1 MQDTTMTNGSSS
13 PPPAVAMNGQP
24 HGVSAAT
31 GFTPE
36 RVQELVAALEDPF
49 DPGEIKWR
57 VTNTCKVG
65 GPKGPRDRGQML
77 AYADPRA
84 YTDRLNDVF
93 APSGWTR
100 DYNVQMVQNFERKER
115 GATERTIA
123 AKIVVTSKVT
133 IYGLGTHTG
142 LGEEWAENDNAG
154 TAAEAQ
160 AFKRACSCFGLGR
173 YLYDLEG
180 QWVDLDEKKRPLETP
195 RLPDWARPKL
205 QRRGGE
211 NSANGK
217 HQTKG
222 QPQTQTGGGAK
233 NGRGGLYRDELL
245 GHVKALCGTVG
256 FSLSK
261 GVLRAVAKVEDPDK
275 IRDMAKLTAA
285 FEKLQDMARGVER
298 LRAAMAKAGDQRY
311 AVLCRELN
319 LASES
324 IDDIPDRTVLRRLVE
339 TLEGESGSPQTPNG
353 TSNGA
358 AGKGSQ
364 RDTAS
369 LSELRGRLLHEANRV
384 SSATGRPLATVINQ
398 AANGTFTF
406 ADLRTLG
413 AADIGKVQTA
423 LRELQRMATPA

>member
-1 MQDTTMTNGSSS
+1 M
-13 PPPAVAMNGQP
+13 
-24 HGVSAAT
+24 
-31 GFTPE
+31 
-36 RVQELVAALEDPF
+36 
-49 DPGEIKWR
+49 
-57 VTNTCKVG
+57 
-65 GPKGPRDRGQML
+65 
-77 AYADPRA
+77 
-84 YTDRLNDVF
+84 
-93 APSGWTR
+93 
-100 DYNVQMVQNFERKER
+100 
-115 GATERTIA
+115 
-123 AKIVVTSKVT
+123 T

-205 QRRGGE
+205 QRMAARKAERQTPGQWPA
-211 NSANGK
+211 AN
-217 HQTKG
+217 
-222 QPQTQTGGGAK
+222 TGPAAGRR

-298 LRAAMAKAGDQRY
+298 LRAAVAKAGDQRY
-311 AVLCRELN
+311 SALCRELN

-339 TLEGESGSPQTPNG
+339 TLEGGSTQTPNG

-358 AGKGSQ
+358 AGNGSQ
-364 RDTAS
+364 RDTAG
-369 LSELRGRLLHEANRV
+369 LSELRGRLLREANRV
-384 SSATGRPLATVINQ
+384 SGATGRPLAVVINQ

-406 ADLRTLG
+406 ANLRTLG

-423 LRELQRMATPA
+423 LTELQRMATPA

>member
-13 PPPAVAMNGQP
+13 PPSAVAMNGQS
-24 HGVSAAT
+24 HGVGAAT
-31 GFTPE
+31 AFTPE
-36 RVQELVAALEDPF
+36 QAQELVAALEDPF
-49 DPGEIKWR
+49 DPSEIKWR

-84 YTDRLNDVF
+84 YTDRLNDLF

-123 AKIVVTSKVT
+123 AKIVETSKVT

-195 RLPDWARPKL
+195 RLPDWERPKL
-205 QRRGGE
+205 QRRGSE
-211 NSANGK
+211 NGANGK
-217 HQTKG
+217 HQANG
-222 QPQTQTGGGAK
+222 QPQTQAGGAAK
-233 NGRGGLYRDELL
+233 TGRGGLYREELL

-261 GVLRAVAKVEDPDK
+261 GVLLAVAKVEDPDK
-275 IRDMAKLTAA
+275 IREMAKLTAA

-298 LRAAMAKAGDQRY
+298 LRAAAAKAGDQRY
-311 AVLCRELN
+311 SALCRELN
-319 LASES
+319 LASDS
-324 IDDIPDRTVLRRLVE
+324 IDDIPDRMVLRRLVE
-339 TLEGESGSPQTPNG
+339 TLEVESGSTQTPNG

-358 AGKGSQ
+358 AGHGSQ
-364 RDTAS
+364 GAKAG
-369 LSELRGRLLHEANRV
+369 LSELRVGCFARRTAFPVRQDGRLP
-384 SSATGRPLATVINQ
+384 S
-398 AANGTFTF
+398 
-406 ADLRTLG
+406 
-413 AADIGKVQTA
+413 
-423 LRELQRMATPA
+423 

>member
-13 PPPAVAMNGQP
+13 PPPAVAMNGQSP
-24 HGVSAAT
+24 GASAAT
-31 GFTPE
+31 AFTPE

-49 DPGEIKWR
+49 DPSEIKWR

-84 YTDRLNDVF
+84 YTDRLNDLF
-93 APSGWTR
+93 TPLGWTR
-100 DYNVQMVQNFERKER
+100 DYNVQTVQNFERKER
-115 GATERTIA
+115 GATERSIT
-123 AKIVVTSKVT
+123 AKIVVTCKVT
-133 IYGLGTHTG
+133 IHGFGAHTG

-195 RLPDWARPKL
+195 KLPDWARPKL
-205 QRRGGE
+205 QRHGE
-211 NSANGK
+211 NSAHSK
-217 HQTKG
+217 HQGNG
-222 QPQTQTGGGAK
+222 QQQTGTNGGAR
-233 NGRGGLYRDELL
+233 NGRGGLYREELL

-261 GVLRAVAKVEDPDK
+261 GVLQVVAKVEDPDK
-275 IRDMAKLTAA
+275 IRDIAKLTAA

-298 LRAAMAKAGDQRY
+298 LRAAVAKAGDQRY
-311 AVLCRELN
+311 SALCRELN

-324 IDDIPDRTVLRRLVE
+324 IDDVPDRTVLRRLVE
-339 TLEGESGSPQTPNG
+339 TLEGESGSPQPPNG
-353 TSNGA
+353 TSNG
-358 AGKGSQ
+358 GTGNGSQ
-364 RDTAS
+364 PDTAS
-369 LSELRGRLLHEANRV
+369 LSDLRGRLLREANRV
-384 SSATGRPLATVINQ
+384 SGATGRPLAAVINQ

-406 ADLRTLG
+406 ANLRTLG
-413 AADIGKVQTA
+413 AADMGKMQTA
-423 LRELQRMATPA
+423 LTELQRMAAPA

>member
-1 MQDTTMTNGSSS
+1 MQEITTTNGSSS
-13 PPPAVAMNGQP
+13 PPSAVAMNGQSNSA
-24 HGVSAAT
+24 SAAT
-31 GFTPE
+31 AFTPE

-49 DPGEIKWR
+49 DPSEIKWR

-84 YTDRLNDVF
+84 YTDRLNDLF

-115 GATERTIA
+115 GATERTIT

-180 QWVDLDEKKRPLETP
+180 QWVDLDERKRPLETP

-205 QRRGGE
+205 QRGTEKSGRGKHH
-211 NSANGK
+211 ANG
-217 HQTKG
+217 
-222 QPQTQTGGGAK
+222 QPKAQTGGGAK

-298 LRAAMAKAGDQRY
+298 LRAAVAKAGDQQY
-311 AVLCRELN
+311 SALCRELN

-339 TLEGESGSPQTPNG
+339 ALEGESGSTQTPNG
-353 TSNGA
+353 TSNG
-358 AGKGSQ
+358 GTGNGPQ
-364 RDTAS
+364 RGTAS
-369 LSELRGRLLHEANRV
+369 LSDLRGRLLREANRV
-384 SSATGRPLATVINQ
+384 SSATGRPLAAVINQ
-398 AANGTFTF
+398 
-406 ADLRTLG
+406 
-413 AADIGKVQTA
+413 
-423 LRELQRMATPA
+423 

>member
-1 MQDTTMTNGSSS
+1 
-13 PPPAVAMNGQP
+13 
-24 HGVSAAT
+24 
-31 GFTPE
+31 
-36 RVQELVAALEDPF
+36 
-49 DPGEIKWR
+49 
-57 VTNTCKVG
+57 
-65 GPKGPRDRGQML
+65 ML

-115 GATERTIA
+115 GATERTIT
-123 AKIVVTSKVT
+123 AKIVVTCKVT
-133 IYGLGTHTG
+133 IYGLGAHTG
-142 LGEEWAENDNAG
+142 LGEEWADNDNAG

-195 RLPDWARPKL
+195 KLPDWARPKL
-205 QRRGGE
+205 QRHGE
-211 NSANGK
+211 NSAHSK
-217 HQTKG
+217 HQGNG
-222 QPQTQTGGGAK
+222 QQQTGTNGGAR
-233 NGRGGLYRDELL
+233 NGRGGLYREELL

-261 GVLRAVAKVEDPDK
+261 GVLQVVAKVEDPDK
-275 IRDMAKLTAA
+275 IRDIAKLTAA

-298 LRAAMAKAGDQRY
+298 LRAAVAKAGDQRY
-311 AVLCRELN
+311 SALCRELN

-324 IDDIPDRTVLRRLVE
+324 IDDVPDRTVLRRLVD
-339 TLEGESGSPQTPNG
+339 TLEGESGSTQTPNG

-358 AGKGSQ
+358 AGNGSQ
-364 RDTAS
+364 RDTAG
-369 LSELRGRLLHEANRV
+369 LSELRGRLLREANRV
-384 SSATGRPLATVINQ
+384 SGATGRPLAVVINQ

-406 ADLRTLG
+406 ANLRTLG

-423 LRELQRMATPA
+423 LTELERIATPA